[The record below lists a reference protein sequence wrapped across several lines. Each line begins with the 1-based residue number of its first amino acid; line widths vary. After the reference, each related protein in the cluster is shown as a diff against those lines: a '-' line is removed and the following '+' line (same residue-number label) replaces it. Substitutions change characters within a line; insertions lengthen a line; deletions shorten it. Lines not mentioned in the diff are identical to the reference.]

1 MKHLILGNGPAGV
14 IAAET
19 LRKVDPTCEIT
30 MVGAEDAAPYSRM
43 AIPYLLEGNIQE
55 AGTYLRKDTNH
66 YGSKE
71 IINKVG
77 KATAV
82 DADAKLVKF
91 EDDSSE
97 SYDKLLVATGSHP
110 IRPPIPGIDL
120 PNVHTC
126 WTLEDARAIA
136 NIAASGKRVVQ
147 VGAGFIGCIILEAL
161 AKRGVDLTVVELGDR
176 MVPRMMTGKA
186 GAMIKDWVE
195 NKGVRVVTSAKVER
209 IDAAATA
216 TAATSDQGSG
226 GLLGAIKNL
235 FGGSSE
241 TVSGAVEPQGDEMLV
256 TLSTGEKIA
265 CDLVIM
271 SAGVRPNSA
280 FLDGSGVKTGN
291 GILTDLKMQT
301 SVADIYAAGDVVE
314 APDMFSGTPMV
325 SAIQPNAADTARVAA
340 LNMAGRVTEHQG
352 ILAINVLD
360 TLGLISSSF
369 GAWEGLEGGDG
380 VEYADAKAHR
390 YISLQ
395 FKDDILVGATS
406 VGLTQHVG
414 VLRGLIQGKV
424 KLGSRWKAE
433 LMEDPLRVTEAYL
446 ACSQKPG
453 VLNVASLNV

>member
-19 LRKVDPTCEIT
+19 LRKADPNCEIT
-30 MVGAEDAAPYSRM
+30 MVGAEDAPPYSRM
-43 AIPYLLEGNIQE
+43 AIPYLLEGNIE
-55 AGTYLRKDTNH
+55 ESGTYLRKDAAH
-66 YGSKE
+66 YTSQK

-77 KATAV
+77 KAVSV
-82 DADAKLVKF
+82 DAQAKQVKF
-91 EDDSSE
+91 EDGSSE

-126 WTLEDARAIA
+126 WTLADARAIA
-136 NIAASGKRVVQ
+136 SIAASGKRVVQ

-176 MVPRMMTGKA
+176 MVPRMMTGTA

-195 NKGVRVVTSAKVER
+195 RKGVRVVTSAKVER
-209 IDAAATA
+209 IDA
-216 TAATSDQGSG
+216 TAAVAADDTPFSG
-226 GLLGAIKNL
+226 R
-235 FGGSSE
+235 SE
-241 TVSGAVEPQGDEMLV
+241 TAQQGDAMLV

-280 FLDGSGVKTGN
+280 FLEGSGVTIGN
-291 GILTDLKMQT
+291 GILTNLRMQT
-301 SVADIYAAGDVVE
+301 SVSDIYAAGDVVE
-314 APDMFSGTPMV
+314 APDMFTGVPMV

-340 LNMAGRVTEHQG
+340 LNMAGKSIQHQG

-369 GAWEGLEGGDG
+369 GEWEGLEGGEG
-380 VEYADAKAHR
+380 VEYADAEAHK

-395 FKDDILVGATS
+395 FKDDVLVGATS

-424 KLGSRWKAE
+424 KLGERWKRE
-433 LMEDPLRVTEAYL
+433 LISDPLRVMEAYL

-453 VLNVASLNV
+453 VLNAQSLNV